1 MFIKATASHNLCAI
15 LLYHTKGTY
24 SRISSKTST
33 FSRVRSASRAY
44 GGRAAS
50 FRAYGG
56 RTASFRAYGGRTAS
70 FRAYGGRTASFRAYG
85 GRTASF
91 RAYGGRTASF
101 RAYGVP
107 YENGQQGI
115 CFPLHIGSP
124 TEAHRKKLVFLFT
137 GKIPIEARRTFH
149 KDKPH
154 PIRP

>member
-33 FSRVRSASRAY
+33 FSRVRSAS
-44 GGRAAS
+44 
-50 FRAYGG
+50 
-56 RTASFRAYGGRTAS
+56 RAYGGRTAS

>member
-33 FSRVRSASRAY
+33 FSRVRSAS
-44 GGRAAS
+44 
-50 FRAYGG
+50 
-56 RTASFRAYGGRTAS
+56 RAYGGRTAS

-137 GKIPIEARRTFH
+137 GKIPIEATRTFH

>member
-44 GGRAAS
+44 GGR
-50 FRAYGG
+50 
-56 RTASFRAYGGRTAS
+56 
-70 FRAYGGRTASFRAYG
+70 
-85 GRTASF
+85 TASF

-107 YENGQQGI
+107 YGSKRKRV
-115 CFPLHIGSP
+115 CFLLHIGSSMEASKNHNP
-124 TEAHRKKLVFLFT
+124 TTCKK
-137 GKIPIEARRTFH
+137 
-149 KDKPH
+149 
-154 PIRP
+154 

>member
-1 MFIKATASHNLCAI
+1 MDGKHRRPCRGKDSRTGALLFIGKIFPFYLDA
-15 LLYHTKGTY
+15 
-24 SRISSKTST
+24 RST
-33 FSRVRSASRAY
+33 IMQSLPCN
-44 GGRAAS
+44 GRAAS

-56 RTASFRAYGGRTAS
+56 RAASFRAYGGRTAS

>member
-33 FSRVRSASRAY
+33 FSRVRSAS
-44 GGRAAS
+44 
-50 FRAYGG
+50 
-56 RTASFRAYGGRTAS
+56 RAYGGRTAS

-137 GKIPIEARRTFH
+137 GKIPIEARRTIH

>member
-33 FSRVRSASRAY
+33 FSRVRSAS
-44 GGRAAS
+44 
-50 FRAYGG
+50 
-56 RTASFRAYGGRTAS
+56 
-70 FRAYGGRTASFRAYG
+70 RAYGGRTASFRAYG

>member
-33 FSRVRSASRAY
+33 FSRVRSAS
-44 GGRAAS
+44 
-50 FRAYGG
+50 
-56 RTASFRAYGGRTAS
+56 
-70 FRAYGGRTASFRAYG
+70 
-85 GRTASF
+85 

>member
-44 GGRAAS
+44 GGR
-50 FRAYGG
+50 
-56 RTASFRAYGGRTAS
+56 TASFRAYGGRTAS
-70 FRAYGGRTASFRAYG
+70 FRAYGD
-85 GRTASF
+85 
-91 RAYGGRTASF
+91 
-101 RAYGVP
+101 P